1 MLYHL
6 HVVCKTM
13 TNARNILTLTHIE
26 RVELYSEQTKQN
38 FAFDTEVRL
47 ASLLEKGKEIN

>member
-1 MLYHL
+1 MLFAKL
-6 HVVCKTM
+6 